1 MLGVRVG
8 SDVKVFVAV
17 SVGNGVAVTV
27 AVGTDVTVCVGGDS
41 ELIAVSVGRAVG

>member
-8 SDVKVFVAV
+8 SGGKVFFAA

-27 AVGTDVTVCVGGDS
+27 AVGTDVTVCVEGR
-41 ELIAVSVGRAVG
+41 ELIVVPVGRAVG